1 MTLYYGSRPLQS
13 DILWLFLMSKC
24 VFLVQV
30 QLSDI
35 ASPTLASLVQRVQE
49 LIEKLHILKV
59 DRQEFAC
66 IKFLILFNPGKWPLQ
81 PHSITLH
88 TNVSRATGTIS
99 GTASGPKEPGSS
111 YSFSAI
117 VHGF

>member
-1 MTLYYGSRPLQS
+1 M
-13 DILWLFLMSKC
+13 
-24 VFLVQV
+24 VQV

-66 IKFLILFNPGKWPLQ
+66 IKFLILFNPGK
-81 PHSITLH
+81 
-88 TNVSRATGTIS
+88 
-99 GTASGPKEPGSS
+99 
-111 YSFSAI
+111 
-117 VHGF
+117 